1 MYGTCNPYLPVR
13 PVLAP
18 GGEMPRSEDI
28 RLTRDFLF
36 FLFGRGAY
44 CASVIISLLGIPLE
58 TSPDSPAYAAG
69 HKDLFSGLGEWVG
82 RCKYPETW
90 TFSACH

>member
-28 RLTRDFLF
+28 RLTRDFF
-36 FLFGRGAY
+36 FFFVWQRCVLR
-44 CASVIISLLGIPLE
+44 ISYHF
-58 TSPDSPAYAAG
+58 TARDSSRDVTRLTCIRRRPQRP
-69 HKDLFSGLGEWVG
+69 FQRSRRVG
-82 RCKYPETW
+82 RQM
-90 TFSACH
+90 